1 MKGDMGMI
9 EYYKQSIID
18 NKLIINKSKIPFIK
32 LFISPL
38 PYNQW
43 ILSANDFH
51 CNKFMINNIHEKHQN
66 LSKEK
71 IKQLIWIFKSSYN
84 KRVHINL
91 LEHDNI
97 KEWNIIKLSVENYQ
111 KNCKY
116 Y

>member
-1 MKGDMGMI
+1 M
-9 EYYKQSIID
+9 
-18 NKLIINKSKIPFIK
+18 P
-32 LFISPL
+32 
-38 PYNQW
+38 
-43 ILSANDFH
+43 
-51 CNKFMINNIHEKHQN
+51 HQN
-66 LSKEK
+66 MV
-71 IKQLIWIFKSSYN
+71 KQLIWIFKSSYN